1 MCGQVAFQQT
11 PEPAEEKCTE
21 AQVHRGRLE
30 ALNPSCHLRRPSPLP
45 EGPEP
50 PHCKS
55 SREVVPRGPNL
66 RPGNGSPGSPGAAQA
81 AEPLALP

>member
-30 ALNPSCHLRRPSPLP
+30 ALNPLLSPEASITPSRGTGAPPLQVFKGSGPSGSQPSPW
-45 EGPEP
+45 
-50 PHCKS
+50 
-55 SREVVPRGPNL
+55 
-66 RPGNGSPGSPGAAQA
+66 
-81 AEPLALP
+81 